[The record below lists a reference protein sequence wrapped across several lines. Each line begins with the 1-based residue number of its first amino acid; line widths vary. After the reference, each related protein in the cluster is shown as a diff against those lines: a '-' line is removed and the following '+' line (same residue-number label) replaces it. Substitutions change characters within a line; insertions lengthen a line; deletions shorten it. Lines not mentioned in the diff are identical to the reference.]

1 MMTKGSMVRAAMVVL
16 ASVSAMAIAAGC
28 DDGDDGGEATATSAL
43 PTVGTIEAAPTA
55 PPSPV
60 GTGVVPGPPDRVELA
75 ADPQALVCDG
85 EQASIVTA
93 SVFDEDGV
101 PVADGINV
109 RFSVVA
115 LGTADPIDTVTAGG
129 VAQTSVV
136 AVGSQVG
143 VVVNVSVGEVETA
156 IRVDCL

>member
-1 MMTKGSMVRAAMVVL
+1 MMMRRSMMLAAGVC
-16 ASVSAMAIAAGC
+16 AIALAAACDGG
-28 DDGDDGGEATATSAL
+28 DDGDDGTPTSAL

-55 PPSPV
+55 APSPV

-75 ADPQALVCDG
+75 ADPQELVCDG
-85 EQASIVTA
+85 VQSSTVTA